1 MVLSRNHDINKRMK
15 SERPNSGGYANLS
28 EGTNRDTNGFIMTE
42 DPKSTNLY
50 RGGSSPSAPYVQQ
63 GNEEV

>member
-1 MVLSRNHDINKRMK
+1 MVLLRNHDITKSMA

-28 EGTNRDTNGFIMTE
+28 EGANRDTNGFIMSE
-42 DPKSTNLY
+42 DPKSTELY
-50 RGGSSPSAPYVQQ
+50 WGGSSPSAPYVQQ